1 MVIPESPEKPESQA
15 WMDPME
21 SQEMTVKMPRKDQ
34 TVNQENV
41 VKKEK
46 PVLKDRKVKK
56 GLVEKTVKTENK
68 VLPVLLA

>member
-1 MVIPESPEKPESQA
+1 MPESPEHPESQD
-15 WMDPME
+15 WMGPME

-34 TVNQENV
+34 TVNRENV

-56 GLVEKTVKTENK
+56 GHAEKTVKMENK